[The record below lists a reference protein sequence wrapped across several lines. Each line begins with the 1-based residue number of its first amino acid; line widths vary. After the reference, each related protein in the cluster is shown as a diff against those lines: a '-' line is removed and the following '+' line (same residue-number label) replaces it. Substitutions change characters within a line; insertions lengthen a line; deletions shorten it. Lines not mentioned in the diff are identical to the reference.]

1 MESHE
6 EKIQEII
13 IKNKEQDAKEQA
25 KLRMKQ
31 MELQR
36 REATRHARFGF
47 GTSRFSGL
55 ISPAS
60 ISPTLSS
67 MPEPVVKASEKEV
80 GLTAPILTATQG
92 KGLQLGHKP
101 KTAELFEAVSEEA
114 GISLV
119 TPPMLSAKSTSPI
132 PVVNI
137 PSDGVHLL
145 LEERITLVANKDGGL
160 RSMEIKGDMILR
172 IGNMEN
178 GHIRVLTQAK
188 EEHGLQIK
196 THPNIDRKTFS
207 TNGTILPKDPSKPFP
222 INQPISL
229 LRWRLETTDSSE
241 IPLSINCWPSQSG
254 DGSCEVNLEYVLEHE
269 SKELKNV
276 VISIPIP

>member
-31 MELQR
+31 MEMQR

-47 GTSRFSGL
+47 GTSRLSGL
-55 ISPAS
+55 VPPIS
-60 ISPTLSS
+60 ISPSPSS
-67 MPEPVVKASEKEV
+67 VAEPIVKASEKEV
-80 GLTAPILTATQG
+80 GLMAPAPTATQS

-101 KTAELFEAVSEEA
+101 KTAELFEAVSEES

-119 TPPMLSAKSTSPI
+119 TPPVLSKSTSPI
-132 PVVNI
+132 PVVNV

-145 LEERITLVANKDGGL
+145 LEERITLIANKDGGL
-160 RSMEIKGDMILR
+160 RSMEVKGDMVLR

-178 GHIRVLTQAK
+178 GHIKILTQAR

-196 THPNIDRKTFS
+196 THPNIDRKAFS
-207 TNGTILPKDPSKPFP
+207 TSGTIVPKDPSKPFP
-222 INQPISL
+222 INQPIHL

-269 SKELKNV
+269 NKELKNV